1 MSPPTYRF
9 LVVVHLIVSVAWLGI
24 VAAKLVL
31 GIAAVSSETTVVA
44 AARFHAMDVLDVAVP
59 PLAVA
64 TVVSGV
70 ALSLGTKWG
79 LLRHYWV
86 ATKLALT
93 VGVIGTAVLL
103 GDRLAQAA
111 TETTGGSTGA
121 AAGDSLPDFATVPTT
136 LLLGLSVT
144 HLVMLVL
151 ATVLSV
157 YKPWG
162 RTRLGRRPAVLW
174 APRSHSTRVVR
185 TAATLRRVVR
195 RVRKTPTR
203 HNTPPPRASVA
214 GVSPSRTQ
222 PSRTAIGGTR

>member
-9 LVVVHLIVSVAWLGI
+9 LVAVHLIVSVAWLGI

-31 GIAAVSSETTVVA
+31 GIAAVTSETTVVA
-44 AARFHAMDVLDVAVP
+44 MARFTAMDVLNIAFR

-64 TVVSGV
+64 TVVTGV

-103 GDRLAQAA
+103 ADRLAQTA
-111 TETTGGSTGA
+111 TGTTRGSAGA
-121 AAGDSLPDFATVPTT
+121 AAGGDSILDLARAPTT
-136 LLLGLSVT
+136 LLLGLCVA
-144 HLVMLVL
+144 HLAMLVL
-151 ATVLSV
+151 ATVFSV

-162 RTRLGRRPAVLW
+162 KTPLGRRPTVLP
-174 APRSHSTRVVR
+174 APRGSLDVGG
-185 TAATLRRVVR
+185 AE
-195 RVRKTPTR
+195 R
-203 HNTPPPRASVA
+203 HVGGTER
-214 GVSPSRTQ
+214 PSRGASSLV
-222 PSRTAIGGTR
+222 P

>member
-1 MSPPTYRF
+1 MSPSTYRF
-9 LVVVHLIVSVAWLGI
+9 LVAVHLIVSVAWLGI

-31 GIAAVSSETTVVA
+31 GIAAVSSVATVVA
-44 AARFHAMDVLDVAVP
+44 MARFTAMDVLNIAFR

-64 TVVSGV
+64 TVVTGV

-103 GDRLAQAA
+103 ADRLAQAA
-111 TETTGGSTGA
+111 QAATGTTRGSAGAVAGG
-121 AAGDSLPDFATVPTT
+121 DPILDLATAPTT
-136 LLLGLSVT
+136 LLLGLSVA
-144 HLVMLVL
+144 HLAMLVL

-162 RTRLGRRPAVLW
+162 KTRLGRWPTELP
-174 APRSHSTRVVR
+174 APRGSLDVGGAER
-185 TAATLRRVVR
+185 
-195 RVRKTPTR
+195 
-203 HNTPPPRASVA
+203 
-214 GVSPSRTQ
+214 PSRGASSLV
-222 PSRTAIGGTR
+222 P